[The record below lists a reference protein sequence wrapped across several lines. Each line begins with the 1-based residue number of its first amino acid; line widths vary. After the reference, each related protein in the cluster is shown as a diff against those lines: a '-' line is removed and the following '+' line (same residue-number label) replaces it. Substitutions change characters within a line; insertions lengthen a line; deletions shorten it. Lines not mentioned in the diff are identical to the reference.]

1 MPFLQP
7 LVQHRVTFQQTAVQL
22 ELMHTTWRSEV
33 KTFSKPCF
41 NEEASGIIPI
51 TAIKTFLLK

>member
-22 ELMHTTWRSEV
+22 ELMPTTWRSEV
-33 KTFSKPCF
+33 KTFSKF

>member
-7 LVQHRVTFQQTAVQL
+7 LMQHTITFQQTAVQL
-22 ELMHTTWRSEV
+22 ELMHTAWRFEAM
-33 KTFSKPCF
+33 TFNKPCL
-41 NEEASGIIPI
+41 NEEASGIIHI